1 METIDKIRIENKKY
15 DIYDITDPKFN
26 AFGNVLTGY
35 DLADIQNYA
44 KENIEIPKT
53 GNSYSPSNPNLENF
67 EVVKEIEADIYAG
80 LPIEAGECSGQNT
93 SFSAFEFHQG
103 SEINLILTD
112 VIMILGKRDQIVNG
126 YFNAQEDA
134 KAFYVPAGSV
144 IEMYGT
150 TLHYSPCKVFESGF
164 KVIVILIKGSN
175 ESLDVNFKSKN
186 NQIIKVNKFQMV
198 HESRQDKIE
207 QGIKVGLSGEL
218 IEINTIS

>member
-15 DIYDITDPKFN
+15 EIYDITDPKFN
-26 AFGNVLTGY
+26 AFGTILEGYNLT
-35 DLADIQNYA
+35 DIQNYA
-44 KENIEIPKT
+44 KETIEIPKE
-53 GNSYSPSNPNLENF
+53 GNSYSPSNTNLENF
-67 EVVKEIEADIYAG
+67 EVVKEIGADIYAG

-103 SEINLILTD
+103 SEVNLILTD
-112 VIMILGKRDQIVNG
+112 VIMILGKRDQMVNG

-134 KAFYVPAGSV
+134 KAFYIPAGSV

-150 TLHYSPCKVFESGF
+150 TLHYSPCKVYESGF

-175 ESLDVNFKSKN
+175 ESLAIDFKSKN
-186 NQIIKVNKFQMV
+186 KQIIKINKFQMV
-198 HESRQDKIE
+198 HESRKDKIK

-218 IEINTIS
+218 IEISSIL